1 LSKRDRLQGAARDA
15 ALDALP
21 AWKLAAGRDAIR
33 RSFIFHDFVEAWSFL
48 SGVALV
54 AESLNHHPDWSNSW
68 NKVEIELT
76 THDAG
81 GVTALDFELARRIDA
96 LAA

>member
-1 LSKRDRLQGAARDA
+1 MADRRRLDDAAREA
-15 ALDALP
+15 ALASLP
-21 AWKLAAGRDAIR
+21 GWKPAAGRDAIR
-33 RSFIFHDFVEAWSFL
+33 RSFAFKDFIEAWSFM
-48 SGVALV
+48 SAVALV
-54 AESLNHHPDWSNSW
+54 AERMDHHPDWSNSW
-68 NKVEIELT
+68 NKVEVELT